1 MRKIILIFIFPL
13 FSILSS
19 FSQEEYNPLADYL
32 SNFQYQKALEYIDT
46 QEPSKDLLA
55 KKALCYKALGE
66 YYKAIEILQPLSKEY
81 ANEIKIIS
89 DLAVCYEAIG
99 KRQASAD
106 CYEEL
111 IRLDSTN
118 LYFKSQKAEMLY
130 QLGKYNGAL
139 SLFQSIYNF
148 NNTPTALKKIA
159 QCFEKMNLLDS
170 AKIYFE
176 EAWDRNPR
184 DAFSVANLTNICLKE
199 GSIYEAITYSE
210 RYMESDTTD
219 QQINLLNALC
229 YYKLD
234 DYEESVIRL
243 KRCYLNGDTSLIVNR
258 SLGIACYSLNMI
270 LEARPYLESAY
281 RMDTT
286 NNNVLY
292 CLAVSYTDI
301 GDYEKA
307 IPLYSKLLQRTIPE
321 DLTLFLYFRNM
332 ARCYERMKNNE
343 NAIENYQQALL
354 YANENQ
360 KMNLYYTIGLMSDK
374 DFKDY
379 KKALEYYKL
388 YRKSLLL
395 FLNEQDQ
402 KEDKD
407 EIVLVDI
414 ENTKVAIKNLD
425 KRIVELGGNP
435 AN

>member
-19 FSQEEYNPLADYL
+19 FSQEGYNPLADYL

-46 QEPSKDLLA
+46 QESSKDLLI

-66 YYKAIEILQPLSKEY
+66 YYRAIEILQPLSQEY
-81 ANEIKIIS
+81 GDEIRIIS

-106 CYEEL
+106 CYQEL

-118 LYFKSQKAEMLY
+118 LYFKNQKAEILY
-130 QLGKYNGAL
+130 QQGKYNGAL
-139 SLFQSIYNF
+139 SLFQSVYNL
-148 NNTPTALKKIA
+148 NNSPTALKKMA
-159 QCFEKMNLLDS
+159 QCFEKINLLDS
-170 AKIYFE
+170 AKIYFK
-176 EAWDRNPR
+176 EAWNRNPS

-199 GSIYEAITYSE
+199 GSIHEAMAYSGK
-210 RYMESDTTD
+210 YMESDSTD
-219 QQINLLNALC
+219 QQVNLLNALC

-243 KRCYLNGDTSLIVNR
+243 SRCYLNGDTSLIVNR
-258 SLGIACYSLNMI
+258 SLGIAYYSLNKSF
-270 LEARPYLESAY
+270 EAKPHLESAY

-292 CLAVSYTDI
+292 CLAVSYADM
-301 GDYEKA
+301 GEYENA
-307 IPLYSKLLQRTIPE
+307 IPYYRKLLHRTIPE
-321 DLTLFLYFRNM
+321 DLTLFLYFRNL
-332 ARCYERMKNNE
+332 ARCYDRMKNYE
-343 NAIENYQQALL
+343 DALENYQQALL

-360 KMNLYYTIGLMSDK
+360 KMNLYYTIGLISDK
-374 DFKDY
+374 EFKDY

-395 FLNEQDQ
+395 FLDEQEK

-407 EIVLVDI
+407 QIVFVDI

-425 KRIVELGGNP
+425 KRIIELGGNP
-435 AN
+435 TN